1 METPK
6 QAVPNQHLADR
17 IAGKVDEQG
26 NNLES
31 VNVNA
36 LPSDKGEETSGN
48 DAETPSTNGDNK
60 GDSEENA

>member
-6 QAVPNQHLADR
+6 QALPNQHLADR
-17 IAGKVDEQG
+17 LAGKVDEQG

-36 LPSDKGEETSGN
+36 LPSEKGEETSGN
-48 DAETPSTNGDNK
+48 DAETPEPEKGEN
-60 GDSEENA
+60 GDSEENE

>member
-36 LPSDKGEETSGN
+36 LPSEADEKTSGD
-48 DAETPSTNGDNK
+48 DAETSSTNGDNK